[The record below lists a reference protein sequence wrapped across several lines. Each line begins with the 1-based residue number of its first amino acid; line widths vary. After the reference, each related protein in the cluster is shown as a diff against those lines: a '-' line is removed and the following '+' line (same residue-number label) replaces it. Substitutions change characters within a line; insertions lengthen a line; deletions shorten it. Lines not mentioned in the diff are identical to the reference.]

1 MARLTSNTLSRKNPY
16 RMPQNIT
23 RTVYHYC
30 LGYDWQDPADQ
41 ELIRAT
47 VDAVAKDPVIRDA
60 VFKAVTEEKR
70 YKDFAGLN
78 ITDKA
83 FYRLIRQCY
92 CILARRLH
100 LWIN

>member
-16 RMPQNIT
+16 RMPKNIT

-60 VFKAVTEEKR
+60 VFKAVTEGKC
-70 YKDFAGLN
+70 YKDFNLS
-78 ITDKA
+78 ITDKQ
-83 FYRLIRQCY
+83 FYRLVRQFY
-92 CILARRLH
+92 YILARRLH
-100 LWIN
+100 IWIK